1 MSIFPRDN
9 FDTEANARHCFAMSN
24 SEKASESGEKICE
37 TTGECCDNSGEC
49 CENEGGCCGGEGAM
63 NGVENPGVLDALG
76 VDPATGEFVLVM
88 FEPRPWNIGDA
99 QLVQLQ
105 EKLNAYLSFALDG
118 EMEEQLPQAAGK
130 KLRITLACAE
140 EPPAP
145 VTDLLT
151 RVRDQISLQGI
162 NFTVEGLQAPGEQE
176 GGCGT
181 GCGCH

>member
-1 MSIFPRDN
+1 MAHALFTSD
-9 FDTEANARHCFAMSN
+9 FDTAARTRHCSRM
-24 SEKASESGEKICE
+24 SESCE
-37 TTGECCDNSGEC
+37 SENCCQ
-49 CENEGGCCGGEGAM
+49 NEETAAV
-63 NGVENPGVLDALG
+63 NGIENPGVLDALG

-88 FEPRPWNIGDA
+88 FEPRPWTGGDE

-105 EKLNAYLSFALDG
+105 EKLNAYMSFALDG
-118 EMEEQLPQAAGK
+118 EMEEQLPQSAGK

-145 VTDLLT
+145 VTELLVK
-151 RVRDQISLQGI
+151 VRDQISLQGI
-162 NFTVEGLQAPGEQE
+162 GFSVEGLQAPSEE

>member
-1 MSIFPRDN
+1 M
-9 FDTEANARHCFAMSN
+9 
-24 SEKASESGEKICE
+24 SESCE
-37 TTGECCDNSGEC
+37 SENCCQ
-49 CENEGGCCGGEGAM
+49 NEDACAV

-88 FEPRPWNIGDA
+88 FEPRPWTGGDP

-105 EKLNAYLSFALDG
+105 EKLNAYMSFALDG

-140 EPPAP
+140 EPPAT
-145 VTDLLT
+145 VTELLT
-151 RVRDQISLQGI
+151 KVREQISLQGI
-162 NFTVEGLQAPGEQE
+162 GFSVEGLQGPDQAEE